1 MAKKKFFSEFR
12 TFLERGSAIDM
23 AVGIIVG
30 SVMTTMVNSLV
41 KDVIMPP
48 IGMLVGDIDFSQFFI
63 VLSGGEPGAHYNTVA
78 EAQAAGAA
86 TMNIGV
92 FLNTVV
98 SFFITMFA
106 VFMLVRIM
114 NKVRAKKAVTTRVCP
129 YCKSTIDARATKCP
143 NCCSKVVPEE
153 IVPAQASDLEVHLK
167 KISEIAGAQVAKIAK
182 NSVGTL
188 VGGAKRGKK

>member
-1 MAKKKFFSEFR
+1 MAKNKFLSEFR

-48 IGMLVGDIDFSQFFI
+48 IGMVLGDIDFSQFFI
-63 VLSGGEPGAHYNTVA
+63 VLSGGEPGVHYNTVA

-98 SFFITMFA
+98 SFLVTMFA
-106 VFMLVRIM
+106 VFLMVRIM

-129 YCKSTIDARATKCP
+129 YCKSTIDIQATKCP
-143 NCCSKVVPEE
+143 NCCSKLQPGQ
-153 IVPAQASDLEVHLK
+153 IVPAQPSDLERGIQSVTRAAK
-167 KISEIAGAQVAKIAK
+167 NKITKIAKIARK
-182 NSVGTL
+182 S
-188 VGGAKRGKK
+188 R

>member
-1 MAKKKFFSEFR
+1 MAKNKFFSEFR
-12 TFLERGSAIDM
+12 AFIERGSAIDM

-48 IGMLVGDIDFSQFFI
+48 IGMLLGNIDFSQFFI
-63 VLSGGEPGAHYNTVA
+63 VLSGGTPGAHYNTVA

-98 SFFITMFA
+98 SFLITMFA
-106 VFMLVRIM
+106 VFLMVRVM
-114 NKVRAKKAVTTRVCP
+114 NKIRAKKAVTTRTCP
-129 YCKSTIDARATKCP
+129 YCKSTINIEAKKCP
-143 NCCSKVVPEE
+143 NCCSTIKPEK
-153 IVPAQASDLEVHLK
+153 IVPAQPSDLEQGLK
-167 KISEIAGAQVAKIAK
+167 KVTHIAK
-182 NSVGTL
+182 GKISKITKIT
-188 VGGAKRGKK
+188 KRSK